1 MATNRRG
8 TAFDTFLARAWVD
21 HATRGDA
28 VARRLRMRT
37 PPPQTP
43 AQLSALSRFVVHL
56 LGEHLGRFDDARWR
70 LTALRTHALA
80 DDSVQSDLRV
90 GEATLNLA
98 QGDDEAIQRLSARE
112 VVRAESGAA
121 TLCLGLGQLE
131 RALHFIGSAAAR
143 IAALPD
149 PQPQDHRPLAVA
161 CNNMAWELHGFGERR
176 SAAQT
181 QAMLRIAAASREH
194 WSRAGTWLHIERA
207 EYGLALTHL
216 SAGLFDD
223 AWRHAGQCLAVC
235 LHHQAPPMEHFF
247 AHEAMAQVH
256 HARREAAELAHH
268 AQAMHDALGRMSAD
282 DRAACAAA
290 WEAVRALAV
299 VALAA

>member
-1 MATNRRG
+1 MGTSRRS
-8 TAFDTFLARAWVD
+8 AEFDAFLARAWAD

-70 LTALRTHALA
+70 LAALGVHALA

-90 GEATLNLA
+90 GEATLNLG
-98 QGDDEAIQRLSARE
+98 QGDDEATKHLSAAE
-112 VVRAESGAA
+112 SVRAESGAA
-121 TLCLGLGQLE
+121 TLCLGRGQIE
-131 RALHFIGSAAAR
+131 RALHFIDSAAAR

-149 PQPQDHRPLAVA
+149 PQPQDNRPLAVA
-161 CNNMAWELHGFGERR
+161 CNNMAWELHGIGERR
-176 SAAQT
+176 STAQT

-207 EYGLALTHL
+207 EYCLAMTHL

-235 LHHQAPPMEHFF
+235 LHHRAPPMEHFY

-282 DRAACAAA
+282 DRAACAGA
-290 WEAVRALAV
+290 WETVRALAV
-299 VALAA
+299 IALAA

>member
-1 MATNRRG
+1 MATSRAAG
-8 TAFDTFLARAWVD
+8 AFDTFLARAWTD
-21 HATRGDA
+21 HATRGEA
-28 VARRLRMRT
+28 VARRLRTRT
-37 PPPQTP
+37 PPPQSP

-70 LTALRTHALA
+70 LAALRTHALA

-90 GEATLNLA
+90 GEATLNLG
-98 QGDDEAIQRLSARE
+98 QGADDAATHLNAAEI
-112 VVRAESGAA
+112 VRAESGAA
-121 TLCLGLGQLE
+121 TLCLGRGQLD
-131 RALHFIGSAAAR
+131 RALDFIDRAAAR
-143 IAALPD
+143 LAALPD

-161 CNNMAWELHGFGERR
+161 CNNMAWELQALGSQR
-176 SAAQT
+176 SPTQT

-207 EYGLALTHL
+207 EYCLALTHL

-235 LHHQAPPMEHFF
+235 LHHRAPPMEHFY

-268 AQAMHDALGRMSAD
+268 AQAMHDALARMSAD
-282 DRAACAAA
+282 DRTTCAGALD
-290 WEAVRALAV
+290 AVRALAV
-299 VALAA
+299 RALAA

>member
-1 MATNRRG
+1 MATSRAAG
-8 TAFDTFLARAWVD
+8 AFDAFLARAWAD

-28 VARRLRMRT
+28 VARRLRTRT
-37 PPPQTP
+37 PPPQSPT
-43 AQLSALSRFVVHL
+43 QLSALSRFVVHL

-70 LTALRTHALA
+70 LAALRTHALA

-90 GEATLNLA
+90 GEATLNLG
-98 QGDDEAIQRLSARE
+98 QGDDEAAKRLNAAE
-112 VVRAESGAA
+112 IVRAESGAA
-121 TLCLGLGQLE
+121 TLCLGRGQLE

-143 IAALPD
+143 LAALPD
-149 PQPQDHRPLAVA
+149 AELQDHRPLAVA
-161 CNNMAWELHGFGERR
+161 CNNMAWELQALGDKR
-176 SAAQT
+176 SPPQT

-207 EYGLALTHL
+207 EYCLALTHL

-235 LHHQAPPMEHFF
+235 LHHRAPPMEHFY

-282 DRAACAAA
+282 DRAACAGAMD
-290 WEAVRALAV
+290 AVRALTV
-299 VALAA
+299 RALAA